1 MWVILGHFS
10 NGRQT
15 RGTAGMDHHHGR
27 KLASA
32 APSTGHHFDTSTDLA
47 FPFWR
52 WCRRWIWI
60 RVGVMPRKKPTAV
73 CQVSKVPLSATS
85 PPRCVF
91 EPRRV

>member
-52 WCRRWIWI
+52 
-60 RVGVMPRKKPTAV
+60 
-73 CQVSKVPLSATS
+73 
-85 PPRCVF
+85 
-91 EPRRV
+91 